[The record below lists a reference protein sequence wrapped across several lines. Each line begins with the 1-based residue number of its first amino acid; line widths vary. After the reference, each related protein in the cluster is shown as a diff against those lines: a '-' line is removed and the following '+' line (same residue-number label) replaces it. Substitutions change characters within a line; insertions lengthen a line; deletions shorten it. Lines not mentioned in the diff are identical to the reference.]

1 MPCAPQWIDTKALL
15 ARVPLFDGMTPSEL
29 ARVAGGAREMHTARG
44 EVLFRKDDPC
54 NGLYLLVYGR
64 VKLAFVTPQG
74 GEKIL
79 EILDQGATFCESTMF
94 LGEKYQVY
102 AQTLTDCLLL
112 FIGKPV
118 LMAELVEA
126 PALAHRVIDVLS
138 RRLHDL
144 SSDIESYSLHSGRQ
158 RVVRFL
164 LREGRATPPESGDR
178 RCAGEEGGAQL
189 SMSVSLLVNKSHV
202 ASRLNL
208 TQEHFSRILH
218 ELVGDGLLLVDGRE
232 ILLRDV
238 DRLRQEA

>member
-15 ARVPLFDGMTPSEL
+15 SRVPLFEGMSSAEL
-29 ARVAGGAREMHTARG
+29 ARVAGGAREIHATRG

-54 NGLYLLVYGR
+54 NGLYLTVYGR
-64 VKLAFVTPQG
+64 VKLVFVTPQG
-74 GEKIL
+74 SEKIL
-79 EILDQGATFCESTMF
+79 DILDQGATFCESTMF

-112 FIGKPV
+112 HIAKPV
-118 LMAELVEA
+118 LMAELAGA
-126 PALAHRVIDVLS
+126 PALAHRIIETLS
-138 RRLHDL
+138 RRLREL

-158 RVVRFL
+158 RVVHFL
-164 LREGRATPPESGDR
+164 LREGRELPGESG
-178 RCAGEEGGAQL
+178 AAA

-218 ELVGDGLLLVDGRE
+218 ELIEDGLLVVDGRE
-232 ILLRDV
+232 IFIPDA
-238 DRLRQEA
+238 DRLKQDV